1 MRIVL
6 CGKAASGKDHL
17 RKRLQSRGF
26 KYGVSYTTRPP
37 RAGEVNGVDYYFIS
51 DEEFSRMEL
60 EGQWY
65 ESVSFNG
72 WRYGTTIEQFTET
85 CNLFIMT
92 PIGVSHI
99 RPKNRRETTVI
110 WLDIDEST
118 RRERLAHRAMPG
130 DSMERR
136 LAADERDFASF
147 TDFDIKITNT
157 DF

>member
-72 WRYGTTIEQFTET
+72 WHYGTTIEQFKET

-99 RPKNRRETTVI
+99 KPEDRRETTVI
-110 WLDIDEST
+110 WLDIDEAA

-136 LAADERDFASF
+136 LAADEMDFANF